1 MPKNQLYY
9 GDNLDIL
16 RRYVDDES
24 VDLVYLDPPFNSNAN
39 YNVLFAE
46 RDGAQAAAQIKAF
59 GDTWRWDEG
68 AARAYENVVEAGGRV
83 SQAMQAFR
91 AFLGESDML
100 AYLAMM
106 APRLVELRRTLKSTG
121 SLYLHCDPTASH
133 YLNGGIHLT
142 APGGRIA
149 VCLGPE
155 CTTRGTTPRCVHGFP
170 TMPRVGTIWTGCAG
184 LRVSDARPVTVRRA
198 GSWAAESAVVRT
210 VVGGCP
216 AQPAPSS
223 RTLARRSPCGSPQ
236 PGH

>member
-1 MPKNQLYY
+1 MVVVGQQ
-9 GDNLDIL
+9 
-16 RRYVDDES
+16 E
-24 VDLVYLDPPFNSNAN
+24 LVGLDPEDGRMLWRHPHPNELGLNLSMP
-39 YNVLFAE
+39 VWGPDGLLFMSSAY
-46 RDGAQAAAQIKAF
+46 DGGSRVIRLSQIDGRTTA
-59 GDTWRWDEG
+59 DEVW
-68 AARAYENVVEAGGRV
+68 ATNRMRV
-83 SQAMQAFR
+83 HFS
-91 AFLGESDML
+91 
-100 AYLAMM
+100 
-106 APRLVELRRTLKSTG
+106 
-121 SLYLHCDPTASH
+121 
-133 YLNGGIHLT
+133 NGGIHLT

-223 RTLARRSPCGSPQ
+223 RHSHAAHRVSPQ